1 MTNLTVIEQLMLS
14 NPNAGFFILA
24 AILKKYKT
32 TEFDNL
38 VELYKQGDER
48 SMLEF
53 YQALTE
59 TVDGHHYKQHISNF
73 IHNWKN
79 RGIELNDENIG
90 NIVELLAEHV
100 LEIKKNTYSH
110 VRNNVERVWFNKYG
124 QPEIDAPEYRRFILK
139 KEKELK
145 GLVVYDKYLP
155 GTGKIECNPW
165 LWAADFDL
173 ALATAQRKKD
183 AISAFQSY
191 FEKSDRDR
199 TMLFTGIGRRNITL
213 NNKHGYL
220 KEDADPEIVNNIL
233 NASTDFVMA
242 QPAKA
247 GEWYAQTHVH
257 DLVSKPKCAFTKI
270 STYVRKIISE
280 RDGFYLSTSM
290 ALRELTK
297 DELKA
302 IINVIQNNVKNK
314 DKLGVILSDEFIS
327 DGLFSV
333 FDDVNFTDIDS
344 DKIMEMA
351 RVISTTHTKSGFRKL
366 LAEIK

>member
-1 MTNLTVIEQLMLS
+1 MSELTVIEQLMVNS
-14 NPNAGFFILA
+14 PNAGFFALA
-24 AILKKYKT
+24 SIVKKYKT
-32 TEFDNL
+32 SEFNSL
-38 VELYKQGDER
+38 VELYKHGNER

-53 YQALTE
+53 YRALTQSIGGR
-59 TVDGHHYKQHISNF
+59 VFKQHISNF
-73 IHNWKN
+73 IHNWKS
-79 RGIELNDENIG
+79 RGIELKDENIG

-110 VRNNVERVWFNKYG
+110 ARDNAERIWFNKYEHA
-124 QPEIDAPEYRRFILK
+124 EIDTPEYRKFILK
-139 KEKELK
+139 KGKELK
-145 GLVVYDKYLP
+145 GLVIYDKYLP
-155 GTGKIECNPW
+155 GDGKIACNPW
-165 LWAADFDL
+165 LWSADFDL
-173 ALATAQRKKD
+173 SLATSQRKKD
-183 AISAFQSY
+183 AISAYQSY

-199 TMLFTGIGRRNITL
+199 IMLFTGISRRNIAL

-233 NASTDFVMA
+233 NATTDFVMA
-242 QPAKA
+242 QPAKVA
-247 GEWYAQTHVH
+247 EWYAQTHVH

-270 STYVRKIISE
+270 ATYVRKIISE

-314 DKLGVILSDEFIS
+314 DRLGVILSDEFIS

-351 RVISTTHTKSGFRKL
+351 RVISITHTKSGFRKL